1 MMRTALLL
9 AAWSAGSAF
18 ELALEH
24 AFGVSAPFSP
34 RGTVLEVTPGA
45 PKSKVVRAVP
55 ETLKLEGA
63 NATVLP
69 RSYEPSK
76 TVPSMSRPS

>member
-24 AFGVSAPFSP
+24 GHESVAYWLRWYMNGNNNKNDPQAAPAPGV
-34 RGTVLEVTPGA
+34 RGSLFA
-45 PKSKVVRAVP
+45 YA
-55 ETLKLEGA
+55 
-63 NATVLP
+63 
-69 RSYEPSK
+69 
-76 TVPSMSRPS
+76 